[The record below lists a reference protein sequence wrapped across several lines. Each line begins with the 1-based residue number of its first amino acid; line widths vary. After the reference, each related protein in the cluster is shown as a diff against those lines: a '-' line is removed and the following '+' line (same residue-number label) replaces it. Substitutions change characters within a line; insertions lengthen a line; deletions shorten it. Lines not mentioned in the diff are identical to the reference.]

1 MLHCGQGENVI
12 LSYDGRTDTGKVR
25 QRNEDCVRVESELGL
40 FIVADGMGGYAGGD
54 VASSIACDVIANH
67 VRAGWDKV
75 EQFLASSTGDDMVP
89 SECLRSRQQVLTLL
103 GDAICAADVEIQRV
117 AAVDAAAGSDALTG
131 MGSTV
136 VLALVAGSRAFVAH
150 VGDSRA
156 YLLRRHMAVRLTADH
171 SLLQGLVDGGMIS
184 SADVARFPMKNV
196 LTRALGVPGVVV
208 PDLLDLDLLDGDR
221 IVLCSDGL
229 HGLVRD
235 DFIVK
240 LGENG
245 EPARCTSKLVAY
257 ANAAGGNDN
266 VSVVIVQVSDPDAQV
281 VTAAAESDAEPG
293 WDAPARRQSP
303 CVCDSI
309 REHSLFRGLTLS
321 EWLRLY
327 SSMPRQFHED
337 GATIFSAGEL
347 SDGMYCVLY
356 GRVDVLR
363 DGHVVKSFQAGTCLG
378 EMCLVDEK
386 VRLATAVACGPTVV
400 MFLSRHEF
408 MSLCERQPG
417 TASRLLWQL
426 QSRTAGWLRDCRDE
440 LNIMKAFVA
449 GMQHESSEPREP

>member
-1 MLHCGQGENVI
+1 MI
-12 LSYDGRTDTGKVR
+12 LSFDGRSDTGKVR
-25 QRNEDCVRVESELGL
+25 QRNEDCVRVEPDLGL

-67 VRAGWDKV
+67 VRAGWDRV
-75 EQFLASSTGDDMVP
+75 EQFISASTGSSLVP
-89 SECLRSRQQVLTLL
+89 YECLRSRQQVMELL

-136 VLALVAGSRAFVAH
+136 VLAMVAGSRLFVAH

-156 YLLRRHMAVRLTADH
+156 YLLRRHAAVRLTADH

-196 LTRALGVPGVVV
+196 LTRALGVPGVVI
-208 PDLLDLDLLDGDR
+208 PDLLDVDLRDGDR
-221 IVLCSDGL
+221 VVLCSDGL

-266 VSVVIVQVSDPDAQV
+266 VSVVIVQASDPDVQ
-281 VTAAAESDAEPG
+281 AAAAAAGVEPG
-293 WDAPARRQSP
+293 WDGPDPRQSP
-303 CVCDSI
+303 CVCDAI

-327 SSMPRQFHED
+327 SSMPRQVHED
-337 GATIFSAGEL
+337 GATIFSAGDL

-356 GRVDVLR
+356 GTVDVLR
-363 DGHVVKSFQAGTCLG
+363 DGYVVKSFQAGTCLG

-386 VRLATAVACGPTVV
+386 VRLATAVARGPTVV
-400 MFLSRHEF
+400 MFFSRHEF
-408 MSLCERQPG
+408 MALCERQPG

-449 GMQHESSEPREP
+449 GMHYESPESREP